1 MLRRMS
7 APTSFGDD
15 QRRRPFWQRLVP
27 GAGLV
32 AAGFTTLCCLGIS
45 AALSLA
51 TSVGATFLTT
61 DRSLKP
67 LLALTLLV
75 TAIGSSLTFWR
86 HRHPGPLLLT
96 VFAGVWVYAF
106 TFVIKSGAHAAM
118 HDDMS
123 HANHHGA
130 QLTHAALSGGQRA
143 LVWLGLGVLIT
154 AQLWDVLRVRSA
166 RHQREGQGAGRG
178 AGPETSHAN

>member
-1 MLRRMS
+1 MS
-7 APTSFGDD
+7 TPTGFSDD
-15 QRRRPFWQRLVP
+15 QRRLPFWQRLAP
-27 GAGLV
+27 RAGLV

-51 TSVGATFLTT
+51 TSVGATFLTR
-61 DRSLKP
+61 DSSLKP
-67 LLALTLLV
+67 LLVVTLLV
-75 TAIGSSLTFWR
+75 TAAGSGLTFWR

-106 TFVIKSGAHAAM
+106 TFVIKSGGHAAM

-130 QLTHAALSGGQRA
+130 HLTHAGLSGGQRT
-143 LVWLGLGVLIT
+143 LVWLGLGVLIA

-166 RHQREGQGAGRG
+166 RYQSDVQDADSGARSG
-178 AGPETSHAN
+178 TSHAN